1 MMWMEINGAN
11 FGLILKVV
19 FEMEQELNGVTL
31 EFQPTALMTGPW
43 NKLKAQEM
51 LKIFLEHQGK
61 FYSDFKMNLP
71 FLENMK

>member
-61 FYSDFKMNLP
+61 F
-71 FLENMK
+71 